1 MIDPLEKRLTGL
13 LTEHGVTQNIIEMYL
28 DEIFAFSD
36 RKLYEDA
43 DDHTIIVDFDKW
55 LEIE

>member
-1 MIDPLEKRLTGL
+1 MIDPLEKRFTGL
-13 LTEHGVTQNIIEMYL
+13 LTEYGVTQNIIEMYL